1 MPDNPWIEFSPSAD
15 AQADEGQ
22 HAALADHLPH
32 LIPSVEICESDCPR
46 IVFTIGSRDDGKNAC
61 AGDDTRDCAG
71 AGNGR
76 SAVIRGDIGYAAD
89 GRAANPQHRAA
100 LARLF
105 DLQAE
110 RLIFMEQIHGGRAV
124 RVDSSSCGSGLADRS
139 GAVAGA
145 DALVTDDPAVCLVG
159 LSADC
164 PLLAVWSPRDEAGR
178 QIAAIIHAGWRGLA
192 AGVIDATLKLMRA
205 TAAIGGGDNVAD
217 PSAMRALV
225 GPSIG
230 PCCYEVGGDL
240 KSNLADSGRA
250 LERHF
255 QVRDARPHLDLREV
269 VRYQLLC
276 CGLQE
281 SGIFISRRCTACD
294 RRLFS
299 YRGRGDAGRQA
310 LAIRLREGGL

>member
-1 MPDNPWIEFSPSAD
+1 MHDNPWIEFSPPAD
-15 AQADEGQ
+15 AQADGRQ
-22 HAALADHLPH
+22 HAASAAHLSH
-32 LIPSVEICESDCPR
+32 LIPSVEINESDCPR
-46 IVFTIGSRDDGKNAC
+46 IVFTIGSRDNGKNAC
-61 AGDDTRDCAG
+61 AADGISD
-71 AGNGR
+71 GR
-76 SAVIRGDIGYAAD
+76 SAVNRGDIGYAAD
-89 GRAANPQHRAA
+89 GRAANRQHRAA

-105 DLQAE
+105 DLPAE

-139 GAVAGA
+139 SAIAGA

-178 QIAAIIHAGWRGLA
+178 QFAAIIHAGWRGLA
-192 AGVIDATLKLMRA
+192 AGVIDAALKLLRSIAA
-205 TAAIGGGDNVAD
+205 TGGGNGVN
-217 PSAMRALV
+217 PSELRALV

-230 PCCYEVGGDL
+230 PCCYEVGGEL
-240 KSNLADSGRA
+240 ESNLVESGRA

-255 QVRDARPHLDLREV
+255 QLRDGRPHLDLREV

-294 RRLFS
+294 RRFFS
-299 YRGRGDAGRQA
+299 YRRWGDTGRQA